1 MPRKSATATPAATAA
16 NPTATPAAT
25 PAATNTATHPANPTA
40 THTANP
46 TATHAATH
54 TATPAA
60 NPTATHA
67 ATHTANPS
75 LGGGTPAEDQA
86 LKNINYKNM
95 LLTGNYGL
103 LKPDVI
109 THPNI
114 DNILENEKNANKSD
128 PWNKLDK
135 SAKVIKLKE
144 FATRYG
150 KEQDCNDAEITA
162 LYRFLIAN
170 LEQKKLLRAK
180 DVVYDKVTGIVT
192 SIPCLIYHAG
202 LKKFTLKR
210 CEKRQSTLK
219 SLAPTTNMS
228 KKRRLGADV
237 ADATAAAATATTESL
252 LN

>member
-1 MPRKSATATPAATAA
+1 
-16 NPTATPAAT
+16 
-25 PAATNTATHPANPTA
+25 
-40 THTANP
+40 
-46 TATHAATH
+46 
-54 TATPAA
+54 
-60 NPTATHA
+60 
-67 ATHTANPS
+67 
-75 LGGGTPAEDQA
+75 LGGGTPAAHPGGPPAEDQA

-237 ADATAAAATATTESL
+237 ADATATTESL

>member
-1 MPRKSATATPAATAA
+1 MPRKA
-16 NPTATPAAT
+16 
-25 PAATNTATHPANPTA
+25 AATNPAVAPATNPANPSANPSATHPAIA
-40 THTANP
+40 RSE
-46 TATHAATH
+46 
-54 TATPAA
+54 
-60 NPTATHA
+60 
-67 ATHTANPS
+67 PS
-75 LGGGTPAEDQA
+75 LGGGTPAAHPAAHPQEDQA

-95 LLTGNYGL
+95 LLTGNYSM
-103 LKPDVI
+103 LKPDVV

-135 SAKVIKLKE
+135 SAKVVKLKE
-144 FATRYG
+144 YATRYG
-150 KEQDCNDAEITA
+150 KEQECNDAEITA
-162 LYRFLIAN
+162 LYRFLLAN

-228 KKRRLGADV
+228 KKRRLGADADNAAAEAAAASS
-237 ADATAAAATATTESL
+237 ADATSAES
-252 LN
+252 

>member
-1 MPRKSATATPAATAA
+1 MPRKAPVAPATP
-16 NPTATPAAT
+16 PV
-25 PAATNTATHPANPTA
+25 THPANPS
-40 THTANP
+40 ANP
-46 TATHAATH
+46 S
-54 TATPAA
+54 ATPSA
-60 NPTATHA
+60 NPPATPPA
-67 ATHTANPS
+67 IARSEPS
-75 LGGGTPAEDQA
+75 LGGGTPAAHPAEDQA

-103 LKPDVI
+103 LKPDVV

-135 SAKVIKLKE
+135 SAKVVKLKE
-144 FATRYG
+144 YATRYG
-150 KEQDCNDAEITA
+150 KEQDCNEAEITG
-162 LYRFLIAN
+162 LYRFLLAN

-228 KKRRLGADV
+228 KKRRLGSDV
-237 ADATAAAATATTESL
+237 ADAAAATAES
-252 LN
+252 

>member
-1 MPRKSATATPAATAA
+1 MPRKAATVAPAA
-16 NPTATPAAT
+16 P
-25 PAATNTATHPANPTA
+25 ATNTT
-40 THTANP
+40 
-46 TATHAATH
+46 
-54 TATPAA
+54 
-60 NPTATHA
+60 
-67 ATHTANPS
+67 NPS
-75 LGGGTPAEDQA
+75 LGGGPPVAPATSRSEPPLGGGTPANPPLEDQA

-103 LKPDVI
+103 LKPDVV

-114 DNILENEKNANKSD
+114 DDILENEKNANKSD

-135 SAKVIKLKE
+135 SAKLVKLKE

-150 KEQDCNDAEITA
+150 KEQNCNEAEING
-162 LYRFLIAN
+162 LYRFLFAN

-180 DVVYDKVTGIVT
+180 DVVYDKTTGIVT

-237 ADATAAAATATTESL
+237 DAATTTADADAATTTADVDADAVVATTADIAESE
-252 LN
+252 N

>member
-1 MPRKSATATPAATAA
+1 MPRKAATATPVAPATATLPVA
-16 NPTATPAAT
+16 PAIARSE
-25 PAATNTATHPANPTA
+25 P
-40 THTANP
+40 
-46 TATHAATH
+46 
-54 TATPAA
+54 
-60 NPTATHA
+60 
-67 ATHTANPS
+67 
-75 LGGGTPAEDQA
+75 LMGGGIPPVEDQA

-103 LKPDVI
+103 LKPDVV

-114 DNILENEKNANKSD
+114 DDILENEKNANKCD

-135 SAKVIKLKE
+135 SAKLVKLKE

-150 KEQDCNDAEITA
+150 KEQNCNDIEING
-162 LYRFLIAN
+162 LYRFLFAN

-180 DVVYDKVTGIVT
+180 DVVYDKTTGFVT

-228 KKRRLGADV
+228 KKRRLGSD
-237 ADATAAAATATTESL
+237 ADAASTSPSTFTSTANADIAESD
-252 LN
+252 N

>member
-1 MPRKSATATPAATAA
+1 MPRKSAAATVPATPATPAATTAT
-16 NPTATPAAT
+16 NTATPAT
-25 PAATNTATHPANPTA
+25 HPATHPANP
-40 THTANP
+40 P
-46 TATHAATH
+46 
-54 TATPAA
+54 
-60 NPTATHA
+60 
-67 ATHTANPS
+67 
-75 LGGGTPAEDQA
+75 LGGGTPAAHPGGPPVEDQA

-95 LLTGNYGL
+95 LLTGNYGM
-103 LKPDVI
+103 LKPDVV

-144 FATRYG
+144 YATRYG

-228 KKRRLGADV
+228 KKRRLGTE
-237 ADATAAAATATTESL
+237 ADAAATTAGAEAAAAETESL

>member
-1 MPRKSATATPAATAA
+1 MGVGTPATP
-16 NPTATPAAT
+16 PATP
-25 PAATNTATHPANPTA
+25 PATHPANPSATA
-40 THTANP
+40 RSE
-46 TATHAATH
+46 
-54 TATPAA
+54 
-60 NPTATHA
+60 
-67 ATHTANPS
+67 PS
-75 LGGGTPAEDQA
+75 LGGGPPQEDQA

-95 LLTGNYGL
+95 LLTGNYGM
-103 LKPDVI
+103 LKPDVV

-135 SAKVIKLKE
+135 SAKVVKLKE
-144 FATRYG
+144 YATRYG
-150 KEQDCNDAEITA
+150 KEQECNDTEITA
-162 LYRFLIAN
+162 LYRFLLAN

-228 KKRRLGADV
+228 KKRRLGTDADNAAAEAAAAS
-237 ADATAAAATATTESL
+237 ADATTAES
-252 LN
+252 

>member
-1 MPRKSATATPAATAA
+1 MPRKTAVAP
-16 NPTATPAAT
+16 
-25 PAATNTATHPANPTA
+25 ATHQ
-40 THTANP
+40 
-46 TATHAATH
+46 
-54 TATPAA
+54 
-60 NPTATHA
+60 
-67 ATHTANPS
+67 ANPS
-75 LGGGTPAEDQA
+75 LGDGTPAPATNPANPSATARSEPSLGGGPPQEDQA

-95 LLTGNYGL
+95 LLTGNYGM
-103 LKPDVI
+103 LKPDVV

-135 SAKVIKLKE
+135 SAKVVKLKE
-144 FATRYG
+144 YATRYG
-150 KEQDCNDAEITA
+150 KEQECNDTEITA
-162 LYRFLIAN
+162 LYRFLLAN

-228 KKRRLGADV
+228 KKRRLGTDADNAAAEAAAAS
-237 ADATAAAATATTESL
+237 ADATTAES
-252 LN
+252 

>member
-1 MPRKSATATPAATAA
+1 MPRKAAAA
-16 NPTATPAAT
+16 
-25 PAATNTATHPANPTA
+25 ATHPANPA
-40 THTANP
+40 TTTTTTP
-46 TATHAATH
+46 
-54 TATPAA
+54 ATPSVIARSD
-60 NPTATHA
+60 
-67 ATHTANPS
+67 PS
-75 LGGGTPAEDQA
+75 LGGGPPAEDQA

-95 LLTGNYGL
+95 LLTGNYSM
-103 LKPDVI
+103 LKPDVV

-135 SAKVIKLKE
+135 SAKVVKLKE
-144 FATRYG
+144 YATRYG
-150 KEQDCNDAEITA
+150 KEQDCNDTEING
-162 LYRFLIAN
+162 LYRFLLAN

-228 KKRRLGADV
+228 KKRRLGADGADAAV
-237 ADATAAAATATTESL
+237 ADAATATTAES
-252 LN
+252 

>member
-1 MPRKSATATPAATAA
+1 MPRKTAVAP
-16 NPTATPAAT
+16 
-25 PAATNTATHPANPTA
+25 ATHQ
-40 THTANP
+40 
-46 TATHAATH
+46 
-54 TATPAA
+54 
-60 NPTATHA
+60 
-67 ATHTANPS
+67 ANPS
-75 LGGGTPAEDQA
+75 LGDGTPAPATNTANPSATARSEPSLGGGPPQEDQA

-95 LLTGNYGL
+95 LLTGNYGM
-103 LKPDVI
+103 LKPDVV

-135 SAKVIKLKE
+135 SAKVVKLKE
-144 FATRYG
+144 YATRYG
-150 KEQDCNDAEITA
+150 KEQECNDTEITA
-162 LYRFLIAN
+162 LYRFLLAN

-228 KKRRLGADV
+228 KKRRLGTDADNAAAAS
-237 ADATAAAATATTESL
+237 ADATTAES
-252 LN
+252 